1 MFNFNQK
8 LISTG
13 SICLILIA
21 FFNVQLYGAPS
32 KVSTNTVASKLAPAG
47 AVGAKPAVIKKVA
60 KPVAKAQTTAK
71 PVAKATATAKKVV
84 AKAPA
89 KTPAKAPAK
98 AVAKVVKKESVV
110 EKFAPQLKKK
120 DKKPAKKKVVKMR
133 KQVIDGKVCM
143 WGSSAEDAETSADA
157 AVRKFVGR
165 KGDFQVKDC
174 VITADGGKFYC
185 LMRFNYSD
193 QIPETWYL
201 ETEMVAGFGKNKMR
215 AFSNAVSKARS
226 RVKSIRSSAG
236 WNSSNSTVK
245 DSSEMGFIPYDV
257 VFATAGKSVYC
268 KIFFRYLKPR

>member
-1 MFNFNQK
+1 MFNFNKK
-8 LISTG
+8 LISIG
-13 SICLILIA
+13 SAFFILIA

-47 AVGAKPAVIKKVA
+47 AVGAKPAVVKKVA
-60 KPVAKAQTTAK
+60 KPVAKAQATAK
-71 PVAKATATAKKVV
+71 PVAKATDTAKKVV

-89 KTPAKAPAK
+89 KTPAKV
-98 AVAKVVKKESVV
+98 VAKVVKKESVV
-110 EKFAPQLKKK
+110 EKFAPQLKPKE
-120 DKKPAKKKVVKMR
+120 KKPAKKKAVKMR

-143 WGSSAEDAETSADA
+143 WGSSAEDSETSADA

-201 ETEMVAGFGKNKMR
+201 ETEMVTGFGKNKMR

-226 RVKSIRSSAG
+226 RVKSVRSSAG
-236 WNSSNSTVK
+236 WNASNSTVK

-257 VFATAGKSVYC
+257 VFATAGKDTYC